1 MWPIEEVVV
10 PQSDV
15 PGEQTAAT
23 QPFPSLPEPFGRTGV
38 TTPQLNRLTPEI
50 HAEAKRIAEGY
61 TLGPLYTPPTL
72 VDESNGGTLVL
83 PGSVGGANW
92 QGAVADP
99 ETGKM
104 YVSYA
109 VSPEVVGL
117 ISDPERSSMRYVL
130 KDAVL
135 EGPFDLPL
143 LQPPWGWISALDL
156 QTGKLLWQRPNS
168 ETPSEIR
175 DHPKL
180 EGVDLPDTGNDD
192 RSGLLVTKTLLFS
205 GEGAGM
211 YGSRWG
217 GTLFK
222 AHDKA
227 TGQVLAS
234 IDLGQRQTG
243 VPMTYAVGGEQYIVV
258 ATGAP
263 GEAGQLVAMT
273 LSR

>member
-1 MWPIEEVVV
+1 
-10 PQSDV
+10 
-15 PGEQTAAT
+15 
-23 QPFPSLPEPFGRTGV
+23 V

-72 VDESNGGTLVL
+72 VDEFNGGTLVL

-99 ETGKM
+99 ETGRM

-130 KDAVL
+130 KDALL
-135 EGPFDLPL
+135 ERPFDLPL

-168 ETPSEIR
+168 ETPSEVR

-180 EGVDLPDTGNDD
+180 DGVDLPVTGNDD

-222 AHDKA
+222 AHDKV

-243 VPMTYAVGGEQYIVV
+243 VPMTYAVGGDQYIVV

-263 GEAGQLVAMT
+263 GEAGQLVAMA
-273 LSR
+273 LRR